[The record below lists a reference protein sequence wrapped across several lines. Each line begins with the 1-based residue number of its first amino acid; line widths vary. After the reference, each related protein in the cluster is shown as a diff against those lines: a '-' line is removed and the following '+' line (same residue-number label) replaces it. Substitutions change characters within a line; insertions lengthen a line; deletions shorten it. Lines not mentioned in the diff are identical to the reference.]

1 MTAQPALGKADR
13 VLGKDL
19 LTVSAISPAK
29 VARLLRL
36 AAQLKSKRRR
46 GLVYQPRSERRS
58 ASCSRNPRPGPAYR
72 LKRA

>member
-19 LTVSAISPAK
+19 LTVSAILRRK

-36 AAQLKSKRRR
+36 AAQLKIETPPWDGVSTPDRSDARPPVR
-46 GLVYQPRSERRS
+46 ETLDPDPRI
-58 ASCSRNPRPGPAYR
+58 
-72 LKRA
+72 L